1 MKYMQS
7 ALHILEHV
15 FGFSQFRPGQQAV
28 VEAVMAG
35 ENALVVMPTGGGK
48 SLCYQVP
55 ALALPGMGV
64 VISPLIALMDDQ
76 VRALREAGVR
86 AGALHSGLSFQEAQ
100 ALRNACEVGALDVLY
115 VSPERLLNES
125 FTQWLLG
132 LHLSV
137 VAIDEAHCVS
147 QWGHDFRADYLRLHE
162 FVRHLS
168 ATPVMAL
175 TATADART
183 REDIVQ
189 LLGIADAKRF
199 ITGFDRPN
207 IQYRV
212 VPKQKTREQLV
223 KFIRQEFVDQ
233 CGIVYCRSRR
243 ATEELADYL
252 QSKGI
257 DALAYHAGLPQ
268 DDRLHR
274 QRQFTRSESMVMVA
288 TIAFGMGVDKPDVRF
303 VVHVDMPFSV
313 EAYYQETGRAGRD
326 GAPATALLFYGGHD
340 LVRAMQM
347 ISEKDAPEAVIR
359 ADQAR
364 VLKLAGICELVS
376 CRRQALLSCFGEQS
390 AACGNCDNCLTPAQS
405 VDASE
410 SAQRA
415 LSLVYRTRQ
424 SYGVG
429 YLVAL
434 LLGKEVELARQR
446 GHADLPIFGS
456 GKALNEKQW
465 RSLFRQLI
473 AAGYLTVAAY
483 GALHL
488 NECAR
493 KLLRGEDKFYLRLE
507 TQSAKQTSRRA
518 QLDAP
523 TSVRFETLRKLRK
536 ALADEYDIASY
547 MVFNDATLIEMAE
560 KVPITYGQML
570 KINGV
575 GDKKMDKYG
584 QQFLACLRDLD
595 ASPGT

>member
-1 MKYMQS
+1 MNYMQS

-28 VEAVMAG
+28 VDAVMAG

-55 ALALPGMGV
+55 ALAMPGMGV

-76 VRALREAGVR
+76 VRGLREAGVR
-86 AGALHSGLSFQEAQ
+86 AGALHSGLDFQQAQ
-100 ALRNACEVGALDVLY
+100 AMRNACEVGALDVLY
-115 VSPERLLNES
+115 VSPERLLNQA
-125 FTQWLLG
+125 FTDWLLG
-132 LHLSV
+132 LKLSV

-147 QWGHDFRADYLRLHE
+147 QWGHDFRADYLRLNE
-162 FVRHLS
+162 FVQRLQS
-168 ATPVMAL
+168 TPVMAL

-223 KFIRQEFVDQ
+223 KFIRQEFVEQ

-243 ATEELADYL
+243 ATEELAEYL

-257 DALAYHAGLPQ
+257 EALAYHAGLPQ
-268 DDRLHR
+268 EDRLKR

-390 AACGNCDNCLTPAQS
+390 SACGNCDNCLTPAQS
-405 VDASE
+405 VDATE

-415 LSLVYRTRQ
+415 LSLVYRTQQ

-429 YLVAL
+429 YLVEL
-434 LLGKEVELARQR
+434 LLGKNDELARQR
-446 GHADLPIFGS
+446 GHRDLPIYGT

-465 RSLFRQLI
+465 RSLYRQLI
-473 AAGYLTVAAY
+473 AAGYLAVAPH
-483 GALHL
+483 GSLHL
-488 NECAR
+488 NETAR
-493 KLLRGEDKFYLRLE
+493 DILRGDTRFHLRLE
-507 TQSAKQTSRRA
+507 TQSAKQSSRRA
-518 QLDAP
+518 QMAP
-523 TSVRFETLRKLRK
+523 HTSERFEVLRKLRK
-536 ALADEYDIASY
+536 ELADEYDIASY

-560 KVPITYGQML
+560 RLPTTYGQML
-570 KINGV
+570 AINGV

-584 QQFLACLRDLD
+584 QQFLACLRNLEAA
-595 ASPGT
+595 AS

>member
-1 MKYMQS
+1 MQS
-7 ALHILEHV
+7 ASHILEHV
-15 FGFSQFRPGQQAV
+15 FGFKSFRPGQQQV
-28 VEAVMAG
+28 VEAVMAQ

-55 ALALPGMGV
+55 ALAMPGMGV

-86 AGALHSGLSFQEAQ
+86 AGALHSGLSPQAAQ
-100 ALRNACEVGALDVLY
+100 AMRHAAQIGELDLLY
-115 VSPERLLNES
+115 VSPERLLNDH
-125 FTQWLLG
+125 FTQWLLS
-132 LHLSV
+132 LALSV

-147 QWGHDFRADYLRLHE
+147 QWGHDFRADYLRLGE
-162 FVRHLS
+162 FVSRLPVS
-168 ATPVMAL
+168 TPVMAL

-183 REDIVQ
+183 RDDIVD

-212 VPKQKTREQLV
+212 VPKQKTREQLL
-223 KFIRQEFVDQ
+223 KFIKQEFVDQ

-243 ATEELADYL
+243 ATEEIADYL
-252 QSKGI
+252 AQRGVQ
-257 DALAYHAGLPQ
+257 AAAYHAGLPQ
-268 DDRLHR
+268 EDRLAR
-274 QRQFTRSESMVMVA
+274 QRQFTRSENMVMVA

-303 VVHVDMPFSV
+303 VVHVDMPLSV

-347 ISEKDAPEAVIR
+347 IGEKDAPEAVIR

-376 CRRQALLSCFGEQS
+376 CRRQALLGCFGEQS
-390 AACGNCDNCLTPAQS
+390 SACGNCDNCLTPGQS

-410 SAQRA
+410 LAQRA
-415 LSLVYRTRQ
+415 LSAVYRTQQ

-429 YLVAL
+429 YLVEL
-434 LLGKEVELARQR
+434 LLGKNIEQATSR
-446 GHADLPIFGS
+446 GHQSLALFGS
-456 GKALNEKQW
+456 GSALNEKQW

-473 AAGYLTVAAY
+473 AAGYLRVASH

-488 NECAR
+488 DASAR
-493 KLLRGEDKFYLRLE
+493 LILRGEQGFRLRLE
-507 TQSAKQTSRRA
+507 TQSAKRGGRRSA
-518 QLDAP
+518 SLSGPSQA
-523 TSVRFETLRKLRK
+523 RFEALRKLRK
-536 ALADEYDIASY
+536 SLADEYDIASY
-547 MVFNDATLIEMAE
+547 MVFSDATLIEMAE
-560 KVPITYGQML
+560 KLPRTPRDLLNIS
-570 KINGV
+570 GV
-575 GDKKMDKYG
+575 GDKKLEKYG
-584 QQFLACLRDLD
+584 QPFLACLQSLESD
-595 ASPGT
+595 